1 MTIATAKN
9 TPRNSYTASGS
20 QTDFTIGF
28 EFFSV
33 NDIKVYKNG
42 TLMTYNASP
51 SSNTQ
56 YKITG
61 TASGSDSAY
70 EFGAGGTVTFG
81 SGLSASDSVVIIRD
95 IVIERTTDFTP
106 SGTFDIQTLN
116 TELDKIYALIAE
128 QDQQSARS
136 VKLLDTDTVSV
147 TTTLPSKADRASKQF
162 EFDSDGN
169 VTVGTGTIG
178 VTASADELNI
188 LDGCTLTTTELNQFD
203 GFSIADED
211 DLSSNSATKLSTQQS
226 IKAYVDSQIA
236 TEDTIQELNDTDISS
251 LASGHILIWD
261 GSDSFD
267 NKPISGDVTLASTGA
282 ITIANNAVET
292 AMINADAVTN
302 AKIADD
308 SIDSEHY
315 VDGSIDTAHI
325 GDLQVTTAKIAADA
339 ITGAKLADDAVNSEH
354 YTDGS
359 IDTAHIGDDQVTNA
373 KIAADAIT
381 STEIAD
387 DAISEE
393 HLDPTVISGL
403 SDTTIASDDHLMFFD
418 ATDNQLKKVD
428 AAELGVGTALTEI
441 VGDTS
446 PQLGGTLDVNGNTI
460 DMNGLADGL
469 ILDTDGDTTISAPT
483 DDQIDIEIGGADDF
497 TFTANKFTA
506 LSGSDI
512 EIASGATITN
522 NGTATGFGTPL
533 RPNVE
538 PLIINGE
545 MQISVKGDQTGIT
558 GTHFVVDRF
567 AVRQDANFGTWS
579 TTRDNDVPTGKGFSH
594 SLKMDC
600 TTADTS
606 LGADDDSKIDYRF
619 EGQHLQ
625 LLKKGTSSA
634 EKVTLAFYVKS
645 AKTGTYT
652 VELFD
657 NDNDRQCSKTYTIS
671 SANTWEQ
678 KVINFPA
685 DTTGTLGNDNAHSL
699 SINWYL
705 GAGSNFTSGTLNS
718 SSFASTTKANRVS
731 SSQVNLADSTSND
744 WFLTGVQFEVGEYTA
759 STLPAFQH
767 QMIEDTQ
774 RRCSRYVQK
783 IASSNNQGVGEGFS
797 SDGTGRGATMIP
809 FLPMRASPTVTS
821 SAASTFKF
829 QQGVTTSGNGTGF
842 IVKSV
847 NNNQGANQGQSYGVG
862 LFRVHL
868 DVSVSGMAQDGRF
881 CRGVSNGDS
890 FVIVDAEL

>member
-203 GFSIADED
+203 GFTIADED
-211 DLSSNSATKLSTQQS
+211 DMSSNSATKLSTQQS

-315 VDGSIDTAHI
+315 VDGSIETAHI

-522 NGTATGFGTPL
+522 NGTATGFGTP
-533 RPNVE
+533 
-538 PLIINGE
+538 
-545 MQISVKGDQTGIT
+545 
-558 GTHFVVDRF
+558 
-567 AVRQDANFGTWS
+567 
-579 TTRDNDVPTGKGFSH
+579 
-594 SLKMDC
+594 
-600 TTADTS
+600 
-606 LGADDDSKIDYRF
+606 
-619 EGQHLQ
+619 
-625 LLKKGTSSA
+625 
-634 EKVTLAFYVKS
+634 
-645 AKTGTYT
+645 
-652 VELFD
+652 
-657 NDNDRQCSKTYTIS
+657 
-671 SANTWEQ
+671 
-678 KVINFPA
+678 
-685 DTTGTLGNDNAHSL
+685 
-699 SINWYL
+699 
-705 GAGSNFTSGTLNS
+705 
-718 SSFASTTKANRVS
+718 
-731 SSQVNLADSTSND
+731 
-744 WFLTGVQFEVGEYTA
+744 
-759 STLPAFQH
+759 
-767 QMIEDTQ
+767 
-774 RRCSRYVQK
+774 
-783 IASSNNQGVGEGFS
+783 
-797 SDGTGRGATMIP
+797 
-809 FLPMRASPTVTS
+809 
-821 SAASTFKF
+821 
-829 QQGVTTSGNGTGF
+829 
-842 IVKSV
+842 
-847 NNNQGANQGQSYGVG
+847 
-862 LFRVHL
+862 
-868 DVSVSGMAQDGRF
+868 
-881 CRGVSNGDS
+881 
-890 FVIVDAEL
+890 

>member
-136 VKLLDTDTVSV
+136 VKLLDTDT
-147 TTTLPSKADRASKQF
+147 F

-203 GFSIADED
+203 GFTIADED
-211 DLSSNSATKLSTQQS
+211 DMSSNSATKLSTQQS

-359 IDTAHIGDDQVTNA
+359 IDTAHIGDLQVTTA

-381 STEIAD
+381 GAKIAD

-403 SDTTIASDDHLMFFD
+403 TDATIASTDHLMFFD
-418 ATDNQLKKVD
+418 ATDSQLKKVD
-428 AAELGVGTALTEI
+428 AAELGVGSGLAN
-441 VGDTS
+441 VVDDTS
-446 PQLGGTLDVNGNTI
+446 PQLGGTLDANGNAI
-460 DMNGLADGL
+460 DMNGLADGI

-483 DDQIDIEIGGADDF
+483 DDQIDIEIAGADDF
-497 TFTANKFTA
+497 TFTANTFTA

-512 EIASGATITN
+512 VHADSGSVRN
-522 NGTATGFGTPL
+522 
-533 RPNVE
+533 RPNSK
-538 PLIINGE
+538 PLIINGG
-545 MQISVKGDQTGIT
+545 MTVAQRGTVTGIT
-558 GTHFVVDRF
+558 NPGAYGGPDR
-567 AVRQDANFGTWS
+567 VRADIRGGFTVQVAQS
-579 TTRDNDVPTGKGFSH
+579 TDVPSGYGFANSAK
-594 SLKMDC
+594 LDV

-606 LGADDDSKIDYRF
+606 PDANGLLLLVYSF
-619 EGQHLQ
+619 EGQDVQ
-625 LLKKGTSSA
+625 LLKYGTSSA
-634 EKVTLAFYVKS
+634 ETVTIAFWIKS
-645 AKTGTYT
+645 NKTGTFQVNLRM
-652 VELFD
+652 VEAYHIGQLV
-657 NDNDRQCSKTYTIS
+657 TIS
-671 SANTWEQ
+671 SANTWEK
-678 KVINFPA
+678 KVITFAGNTSNA
-685 DTTGTLGNDNAHSL
+685 MANDNSNEL
-699 SINWYL
+699 RIQFFFD
-705 GAGSNFTSGTLNS
+705 AGSDSEGGGVPS
-718 SSFASTTKANRVS
+718 SWAAVNEAKSYNGSIDLGDNTANEV
-731 SSQVNLADSTSND
+731 LI
-744 WFLTGVQFEVGEYTA
+744 TGLQMEVGEYNSDTIPEFQHESFSDSLQRCQRYYEKSYNATTDPGTATLVGVRHGSGVAGQTGTGEIAMGIYFLTPKRTTPTITLYDRLGNSGKCSRADLGTAEHTNSTA
-759 STLPAFQH
+759 SAVHTGENAFA
-767 QMIEDTQ
+767 
-774 RRCSRYVQK
+774 V
-783 IASSNNQGVGEGFS
+783 SSGSGSAGS
-797 SDGTGRGATMIP
+797 TMHCH
-809 FLPMRASPTVTS
+809 FE
-821 SAASTFKF
+821 AA
-829 QQGVTTSGNGTGF
+829 
-842 IVKSV
+842 
-847 NNNQGANQGQSYGVG
+847 
-862 LFRVHL
+862 
-868 DVSVSGMAQDGRF
+868 
-881 CRGVSNGDS
+881 
-890 FVIVDAEL
+890 AEL